1 MVKECS
7 DTYLFSFPNAGRI
20 AIDDTQCK
28 GGARNGRNVKG
39 GVRQREEKLAR

>member
-7 DTYLFSFPNAGRI
+7 YTYLFSFPNAGRI

-28 GGARNGRNVKG
+28 GGARNGTCEKG
-39 GVRQREEKLAR
+39 GVRQREEELAM